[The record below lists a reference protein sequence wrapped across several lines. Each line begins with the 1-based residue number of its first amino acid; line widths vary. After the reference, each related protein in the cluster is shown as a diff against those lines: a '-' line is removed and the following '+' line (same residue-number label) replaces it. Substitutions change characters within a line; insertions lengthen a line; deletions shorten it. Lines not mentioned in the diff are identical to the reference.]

1 MLDPIRV
8 HQDRI
13 ALQKHF
19 KAKRDHVLQRLDALG
34 LTSHSAPSCTF
45 YIWLDLSALPPPLN
59 NGLTFFE
66 ELLKE
71 KTIVIPGIFFDIN
84 PAHRRN
90 LFKSPCHEFVRI
102 SFGPPIEDLD
112 MGLDAMARVLEKAK
126 KQGMSGF
133 GEGYKQVSI
142 GRLSPE

>member
-34 LTSHSAPSCTF
+34 LTSHSAPSSTF
-45 YIWLDLSALPPPLN
+45 YIWLDLTNLPPPLN

-71 KTIVIPGIFFDIN
+71 KTIVIPGLFFDIN

-133 GEGYKQVSI
+133 GEGYKQVRI
-142 GRLSPE
+142 GRLSTQ

>member
-34 LTSHSAPSCTF
+34 LTSHSAPSSTF

-71 KTIVIPGIFFDIN
+71 KTIVVPGIFFDIN

-90 LFKSPCHEFVRI
+90 LFHSPCHAFVRL
-102 SFGPPIEDLD
+102 SFGPPVEDLD
-112 MGLDAMARVLEKAK
+112 RGAL
-126 KQGMSGF
+126 
-133 GEGYKQVSI
+133 GE
-142 GRLSPE
+142 